1 MKWHDVR
8 TRSLPIFFSFIPLP
22 HPLDTTLTLM
32 CSATQCSNSF
42 SVQIINPAAIA
53 YIKIQELE
61 RKKRLES
68 LLLLV
73 LSTLSL
79 FLFPNSASIVIGI
92 NFESKSCIGHF
103 SLLFLSY
110 FLFLKESRCFTSD
123 VIRLTGGSAS
133 LEACRPAGQPRYSR
147 IQSSPTL
154 RHSSVRPPVHPNA
167 ERELHAVYYRIID
180 RVRHQQSAQLEQ
192 LGGWRE
198 WHEEINTLLIHVR
211 GGPRLPS
218 SAVRWVN
225 SRASFC
231 SCHRRRCPKRK
242 VYSPTAPWC
251 SKSVECTRIKKERR
265 RKESNK
271 LCEHVMGWDK
281 DGMADGGVAIVVDRT
296 GPSYIQLYHLP
307 SSYIL

>member
-1 MKWHDVR
+1 MAWRTDSVAPHFLFFHSTSTSTWHDFDQ
-8 TRSLPIFFSFIPLP
+8 PAD
-22 HPLDTTLTLM
+22 DTWISNYESCSHDELTLTLM

-79 FLFPNSASIVIGI
+79 FLFSNSASIVIGI

-167 ERELHAVYYRIID
+167 ERELHAV
-180 RVRHQQSAQLEQ
+180 
-192 LGGWRE
+192 
-198 WHEEINTLLIHVR
+198 
-211 GGPRLPS
+211 
-218 SAVRWVN
+218 
-225 SRASFC
+225 
-231 SCHRRRCPKRK
+231 
-242 VYSPTAPWC
+242 
-251 SKSVECTRIKKERR
+251 
-265 RKESNK
+265 
-271 LCEHVMGWDK
+271 
-281 DGMADGGVAIVVDRT
+281 
-296 GPSYIQLYHLP
+296 
-307 SSYIL
+307 